1 MVQDAWIAL
10 LKELCANVVRAE
22 VLWGQKYGVSDVE
35 VELRLRMW
43 VRKLRQG
50 GMPERALREA
60 YTEWGFGNIV
70 EEEI

>member
-10 LKELCANVVRAE
+10 LKELCSNVVRAE
-22 VLWGQKYGVSDVE
+22 VLWGQKYGLADAE

-43 VRKLRQG
+43 VRKLRQS
-50 GMPERALREA
+50 GMPERPLREA